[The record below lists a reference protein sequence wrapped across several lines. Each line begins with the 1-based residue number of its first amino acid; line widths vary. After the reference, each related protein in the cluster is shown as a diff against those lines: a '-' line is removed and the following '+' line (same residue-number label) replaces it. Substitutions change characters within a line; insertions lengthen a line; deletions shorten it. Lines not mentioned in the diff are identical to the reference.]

1 MICTSALFKVFVVS
15 NSSTNRQ
22 SNQRMNRFLKIVSCR
37 HTSVEYFEHNP
48 RTRNRLGTGND
59 FPFASSHENDD
70 PRATFARDTFF
81 FFLCPSQNKQSLH
94 PCLCL
99 DSCRMRTVVASEIR
113 LIFFFLAMD
122 SAQRNGAPGA
132 LSHGRSSRK
141 ALIGPVRSDRR
152 LWLVDKHISVCQN
165 WAPIYSIQRALS
177 GTPGGRRRWR
187 ANPKGV
193 SRFIR
198 GGQSSRSSFGARPDW
213 KWPARVLKR
222 SEGKHEKDE

>member
-81 FFLCPSQNKQSLH
+81 FFCVSFSEQTKSSPLPVFGQLSDADRCCFRDQIDFFFSCHGLCPEKRCSGGFITWTLFSKSPN
-94 PCLCL
+94 
-99 DSCRMRTVVASEIR
+99 
-113 LIFFFLAMD
+113 
-122 SAQRNGAPGA
+122 
-132 LSHGRSSRK
+132 RSR
-141 ALIGPVRSDRR
+141 
-152 LWLVDKHISVCQN
+152 
-165 WAPIYSIQRALS
+165 
-177 GTPGGRRRWR
+177 
-187 ANPKGV
+187 
-193 SRFIR
+193 
-198 GGQSSRSSFGARPDW
+198 
-213 KWPARVLKR
+213 
-222 SEGKHEKDE
+222 